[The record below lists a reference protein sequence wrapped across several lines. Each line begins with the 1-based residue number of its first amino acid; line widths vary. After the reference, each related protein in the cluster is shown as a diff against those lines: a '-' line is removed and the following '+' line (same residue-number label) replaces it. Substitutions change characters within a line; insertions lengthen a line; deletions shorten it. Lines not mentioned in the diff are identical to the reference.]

1 VHEDAFGLADDVAAG
16 KSSREV
22 LFCGG
27 AAKATAACWAR
38 ICPVVIESSV
48 KAPGAAPYRLRAP
61 KLSAMTKRRND
72 SMQGVVARAAASL
85 DPRHTLTEGG
95 QHRTW
100 NPREG

>member
-27 AAKATAACWAR
+27 AGQGDR
-38 ICPVVIESSV
+38 GVLGEDLPGGDRVVGEGTRRSAVQVESTE
-48 KAPGAAPYRLRAP
+48 A
-61 KLSAMTKRRND
+61 SAMTKRRND

-95 QHRTW
+95 QRRTW